1 MTRDARSHGWTSV
14 AARGALGGLL
24 LATALL
30 TTPSQSYAQTESDFA
45 IWTAAFAT
53 AQIFREAPSPTLWLD
68 VHARRSDPGTLLI
81 LRPGVG
87 YAFTPWGSI
96 WVGYDWVPSWVDATG
111 ERVDT
116 QGIWEQLTF
125 DYAPRRLTFQSRTRF
140 EQDWSDAGSGM
151 RARLRQFVRTNV
163 KPSESVP
170 LGIALWD
177 EVFFGLNSPEWTHSG
192 FLENRVF
199 AGLAIFANRF
209 CRVEPGY
216 MFVNVKRPDNS
227 VLLSQIFAVNFFVYY
242 RPE

>member
-1 MTRDARSHGWTSV
+1 VLLAV
-14 AARGALGGLL
+14 AL
-24 LATALL
+24 LAT
-30 TTPSQSYAQTESDFA
+30 PSRSHAQTESQFA

-53 AQIFREAPSPTLWLD
+53 AQLFPKAPSPTFWFD
-68 VHARRSDPGTLLI
+68 AHARRSEPGTLLI
-81 LRPGVG
+81 LRPGLG

-96 WVGYDWVPSWVDATG
+96 WVGYDWVPTFDDATG

-116 QGIWEQLTF
+116 QGVWEQLTF

-151 RARLRQFVRTNV
+151 RARLREFVRTNV

-177 EVFFGLNSPEWTHSG
+177 EVFFGLNSPEWTRTG
-192 FLENRVF
+192 FLENRLF

-209 CRVEPGY
+209 FRVEPGY
-216 MFVNVKRPDNS
+216 MFVNVTRPDNS
-227 VLLSQIFAVNFFVYY
+227 VLLSHIFAINLFVNYK
-242 RPE
+242 PE